1 MVSIE
6 IDLIESN
13 KSKWDKVELST
24 WQRGAL
30 ENRGENW
37 IEMIENW
44 LNLPN
49 SKCVPRKEPR
59 EWEKDRGGEWSMYGW
74 NFSMFYQQKPA
85 MGRQKTNRRKLHIF
99 STYPHF
105 IVYLKDYRCYLSSN
119 TLLKQN
125 WVVKCRLCS
134 VGKSLDLIFFAE
146 GIFMCIVCT
155 VLEKRNGCCVVP
167 KNIHSN
173 MITDRL
179 LSTLTRKK
187 VSQLVS
193 TCVRAAQQNLPCI
206 LFLDSHRKFKWR
218 IKKSI

>member
-24 WQRGAL
+24 WQRGPL

-49 SKCVPRKEPR
+49 SKCVSRKEPR

-105 IVYLKDYRCYLSSN
+105 IVYLKDYRTKMHEAAAAWAVTPCWNKIESSN
-119 TLLKQN
+119 VESAQLASHLTWFFLQKGF
-125 WVVKCRLCS
+125 LC
-134 VGKSLDLIFFAE
+134 
-146 GIFMCIVCT
+146 
-155 VLEKRNGCCVVP
+155 
-167 KNIHSN
+167 
-173 MITDRL
+173 
-179 LSTLTRKK
+179 
-187 VSQLVS
+187 VSF
-193 TCVRAAQQNLPCI
+193 VRFSRRGMDAV
-206 LFLDSHRKFKWR
+206 
-218 IKKSI
+218 